1 MSSCPAALPRALN
14 LAQFKIL
21 LSAIGFG
28 SMAILARFAYADG
41 TSTASLLFLRFF
53 LAGLLLLPW
62 VVWKKLPWPRGRAL
76 LVLMAMGSLG
86 YAGMAACY
94 FSGLHYASAGTI
106 ALLLYLFPA
115 IVLVLSTLLLGERF
129 SARRLL
135 ALLLALAGL
144 AITIGLELSAQ
155 PLGLLLGLA
164 SAVIYSLYIL
174 AGSRYTAGCDPLTSA
189 CVVVF
194 SAAIC
199 YGVYLGMTGFHGPA
213 SLHGWLAVLGIAG
226 FGTVA
231 ALALFLSGLA
241 DTGATQA
248 SLISTAEPVVTILL
262 AWLLLGEPLGWSQA
276 LGGGLILSAV
286 VLISREA
293 RPEQV
298 QLTELHD

>member
-1 MSSCPAALPRALN
+1 MSSSPSALPHALT

-41 TSTASLLFLRFF
+41 VSTASLLFLRFF

-62 VVWKKLPWPRGRAL
+62 VIWKKLPWPRGRAL

-135 ALLLALAGL
+135 ALLLALTGL

-174 AGSRYTAGCDPLTSA
+174 AGSRYTQGCHPLTSA

-194 SAAIC
+194 SAACC
-199 YGVYLGMTGFHGPA
+199 YGTYLAITGFHGPA
-213 SLHGWLAVLGIAG
+213 SLHGWLSVLGIAG

-241 DTGATQA
+241 RTGATQA

-276 LGGGLILSAV
+276 LGGGLILAAV

>member
-1 MSSCPAALPRALN
+1 MSSPAPSPRSALA

-21 LSAIGFG
+21 LSALGFG

-41 TSTASLLFLRFF
+41 VSTPSLLFLRFF
-53 LAGLLLLPW
+53 LAGILLLPW
-62 VVWKKLPWPRGRAL
+62 VLWKKLPWPRGRAL
-76 LVLMAMGSLG
+76 LVLIAMGSMG

-129 SARRLL
+129 SSRRLL
-135 ALLLALAGL
+135 ALALALGGL
-144 AITIGLELSAQ
+144 VITIGLELSAQ
-155 PLGLLLGLA
+155 PLGLLLGLG
-164 SAVIYSLYIL
+164 SAIIYSLYIL
-174 AGSRYTAGCDPLTSA
+174 AGSRYTSECDPLTSA

-194 SAAIC
+194 SAASC
-199 YGVYLGMTGFHGPA
+199 YGVYLASTGFHGPA
-213 SLHGWLAVLGIAG
+213 SLHGWLSVLGIAC

-241 DTGATQA
+241 QTGATQA

-262 AWLLLGEPLGWSQA
+262 AWLLLGEPLGWSQV
-276 LGGGLILSAV
+276 LGGGLILAAV

>member
-1 MSSCPAALPRALN
+1 VSSPTSTTRNTLA

-41 TSTASLLFLRFF
+41 VSTPTLLFLRFF
-53 LAGLLLLPW
+53 LAGILLLPW
-62 VVWKKLPWPRGRAL
+62 ALWKKLPWPRGRAL

-115 IVLVLSTLLLGERF
+115 IVLVLSTLLLGETF
-129 SARRLL
+129 TARRLL
-135 ALLLALAGL
+135 ALALALGGL
-144 AITIGLELSAQ
+144 TVTIGLELSAQ

-174 AGSRYTAGCDPLTSA
+174 AGSRYTSDCHPLTSA

-194 SAAIC
+194 SAASC
-199 YGVYLGMTGFHGPA
+199 YGIYLAITGFHGPV
-213 SLHGWLAVLGIAG
+213 SLHGWLSVLGIAC
-226 FGTVA
+226 FGTVL

-241 DTGATQA
+241 KTGATQA

-276 LGGGLILSAV
+276 MGGALILSAV

-298 QLTELHD
+298 RLTELHD

>member
-1 MSSCPAALPRALN
+1 MSAVKNHPPGLA
-14 LAQFKIL
+14 LAQIKIL
-21 LSAIGFG
+21 LSALGFG

-41 TSTASLLFLRFF
+41 VSTPSLLFLRFF

-62 VVWKKLPWPRGRAL
+62 VLWQKLPWPRGQAL
-76 LVLMAMGSLG
+76 LVLIAMGCLG

-106 ALLLYLFPA
+106 SLLLYLFPA
-115 IVLVLSTLLLGERF
+115 IVVMLSALLLGETLTP
-129 SARRLL
+129 RRML
-135 ALLLALAGL
+135 ALVLALSGL

-164 SAVIYSLYIL
+164 SALIYSFYIL
-174 AGSRYTAGCDPLTSA
+174 AGSRYTSDCHPLTSA

-194 SAAIC
+194 SAAAC
-199 YGVYLGMTGFHGPA
+199 YGIYLAVTGFHGPA
-213 SLHGWLAVLGIAG
+213 SLHGWLSVLGIAC

-231 ALALFLSGLA
+231 ALALFLSGLKQ
-241 DTGATQA
+241 TGATQA
-248 SLISTAEPVVTILL
+248 SLISTAEPVVTIVL
-262 AWLLLGEPLGWSQA
+262 AWLLLGEKLAWSQA
-276 LGGGLILSAV
+276 LGGLLILAAV
-286 VLISREA
+286 ILISREA

>member
-1 MSSCPAALPRALN
+1 MSNSLSSPRRALP
-14 LAQFKIL
+14 LAQLKIL

-41 TSTASLLFLRFF
+41 VSTPSLLFLRFF
-53 LAGLLLLPW
+53 LAGVLLLPW
-62 VVWKKLPWPRGRAL
+62 AWWKKLPWPRGRAL
-76 LVLMAMGSLG
+76 LVLIGMGSLG

-115 IVLVLSTLLLGERF
+115 IVLVLSTLLLGEDF

-135 ALLLALAGL
+135 ALTLALGGL
-144 AITIGLELSAQ
+144 LITIGLELSAQ
-155 PLGLLLGLA
+155 PLGIMLGLA
-164 SAVIYSLYIL
+164 SALIYSLYIL
-174 AGSRYTAGCDPLTSA
+174 AGSRYTSDCHPLTSA

-194 SAAIC
+194 SAASC
-199 YGVYLGMTGFHGPA
+199 YGVYLAITGFHGPA
-213 SLHGWLAVLGIAG
+213 SLHGWLSVMGIAG

-241 DTGATQA
+241 ETGATQA

-262 AWLLLGEPLGWSQA
+262 AWLLLGEKLGWSQA
-276 LGGGLILSAV
+276 AGGALILAAV

-293 RPEQV
+293 KPEQV